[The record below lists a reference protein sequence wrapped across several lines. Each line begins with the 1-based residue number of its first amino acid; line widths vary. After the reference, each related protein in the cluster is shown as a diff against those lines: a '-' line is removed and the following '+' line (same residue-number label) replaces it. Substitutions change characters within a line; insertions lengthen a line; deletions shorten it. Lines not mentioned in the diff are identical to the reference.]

1 MKKKKRNIGRIV
13 ANSILAI
20 IMLLPLYWTLI
31 TSVKGKMEIYEQPP
45 TFFPERISLENYQ
58 EILVRNDGVFLT
70 YLKNSVVTTL
80 ITMIFVAIISLL
92 AGYAFSK
99 MKLKGKNFC
108 LILIIAALMI
118 PFQTLM
124 IPLYSIMSNLHLT
137 NTRVAMVLI
146 YATFQSPFA
155 VYMMKNAFDMIP
167 NELREAAKIDGAS
180 EWKIF
185 LKVMLPTTWSSIAT
199 IFIYSA
205 YTTWNDYLIAVVF
218 ANNDAIKTF
227 NVGLTNMAIGQYG
240 TEWGLLTAGSF
251 IGLFPI
257 MVLFVFMQKYF
268 VKGMLGGAI
277 K

>member
-1 MKKKKRNIGRIV
+1 MKKNRNIGRV
-13 ANSILAI
+13 VTNGILAL
-20 IMLLPLYWTLI
+20 IMLLPLYWTFI

-45 TFFPERISLENYQ
+45 AFFPKRISWENYQ
-58 EILVRNDGVFLT
+58 EILMRNDGVFLT
-70 YLKNSVVTTL
+70 YLKNSIVTTV
-80 ITMIFVAIISLL
+80 ITMIFVAVISLL

-99 MKLKGKNFC
+99 MKMKGKN
-108 LILIIAALMI
+108 IYMMLIIAALMI

-124 IPLYSIMSNLHLT
+124 IPLYSIMSGLHLT
-137 NTRVAMVLI
+137 NTRTAMVLI

-167 NELREAAKIDGAS
+167 DELREAAKIDGAG

-240 TEWGLLTAGSF
+240 TEWGLLTAGSL

-257 MVLFVFMQKYF
+257 MFLFVFMQKYF